1 MSLLLHALWW
11 AWSQG
16 PAPRQAHGVR
26 QAQGGARPG
35 PMWVRLQ
42 DEVALPPP
50 GLGPAAPLSPAS
62 RAAKAAEAVQNQG
75 MEGAGTAS
83 AHAAPPL
90 TASGTAPRADHSA
103 ITRAITRATTSATT
117 STTSTTTTTTA
128 GAPRPV
134 LPTRIPGDFEQA
146 LRVRRGRQSGAGR
159 WAWSVQGGRY
169 RTELQAQVG
178 DAQTAAAP
186 TLNWSSH
193 GGLDEH
199 GLAPERFVS
208 QPLRGGARAVNFQ
221 RDTGWVSYSGP
232 TGQVALQPGAQD
244 RLSWLVQ
251 LLALAQAHPSGVGL
265 PAQLP
270 LWVAGP
276 QGDGADWWFDV
287 QWHPRTQCWQ
297 FTRRPERRYEVLVQ
311 AWVQPLPRAR
321 LIRLDMG
328 PEGSRQPLWQL
339 EDAAQP
345 EACDLPP

>member
-1 MSLLLHALWW
+1 MDGAGSALAHA
-11 AWSQG
+11 
-16 PAPRQAHGVR
+16 V
-26 QAQGGARPG
+26 
-35 PMWVRLQ
+35 
-42 DEVALPPP
+42 PPITAS
-50 GLGPAAPLSPAS
+50 GAAPSADNS
-62 RAAKAAEAVQNQG
+62 A
-75 MEGAGTAS
+75 TAS
-83 AHAAPPL
+83 AATRAA
-90 TASGTAPRADHSA
+90 TGTA
-103 ITRAITRATTSATT
+103 TRA
-117 STTSTTTTTTA
+117 A
-128 GAPRPV
+128 GVPRPP
-134 LPTRIPGDFEQA
+134 LPTRIPDDFEQA
-146 LRVRRGRQSGAGR
+146 LRVRRGSQSGQGH
-159 WAWSVQGGRY
+159 WAWSVKAGRY
-169 RTELQAQVG
+169 RTELQALVG
-178 DAQTAAAP
+178 NAKAAAAP
-186 TLNWSSH
+186 GLNWSSQ

-208 QPLRGGARAVNFQ
+208 QPARGGARAVNFQ

-232 TGQVALQPGAQD
+232 TGQAALLPGAQD

-251 LLALAQAHPSGVGL
+251 LLALAQAHPWGLGL